1 MTTQALETTV
11 TKAEEPVD
19 TFAEAFKLAT
29 QDDAPDADNVQLEI
43 AKAAVE
49 EPAPPEQTNFDPVIK
64 EPVVAVEEPKAPA
77 VEEPKAPGVEEPK
90 APAVD
95 DGSMNRFVE
104 ALTQKV
110 AAPAPQQTQQQAPAL
125 FTDVEAKLLQDYEA
139 DFPEVARAEALR
151 RRAENQVLVQHI
163 FSQVAQALRPI
174 QEALGGV
181 VETTHVENLHK
192 AVPDYDDVRDKVVNW
207 VGTQPAYLR
216 AAYEHVIQEGTVDE
230 VADLITR
237 YRTATGAAPAA
248 AAPVAVMAKKD
259 VELPDTAKRAAA
271 ALAPVASKRTAVVR
285 GSDPTDFDGAFS
297 QFAKEL

>member
-29 QDDAPDADNVQLEI
+29 QDDAPDAASVQPEI

-49 EPAPPEQTNFDPVIK
+49 EPAPPAPPAPPEQTNFDPVTT

-77 VEEPKAPGVEEPK
+77 V
-90 APAVD
+90 D
-95 DGSMNRFVE
+95 DGLMNRFVE

-110 AAPAPQQTQQQAPAL
+110 AAPAPQQTQQQTQQQAPAL

-192 AVPDYDDVRDKVVNW
+192 VVPDYDDVRDKVVNW

-248 AAPVAVMAKKD
+248 AAPVAVTTKKD

>member
-29 QDDAPDADNVQLEI
+29 QDDAPDAASVQPEI

-49 EPAPPEQTNFDPVIK
+49 EPAPPAPPEQTNFDPVTT

-77 VEEPKAPGVEEPK
+77 V
-90 APAVD
+90 D
-95 DGSMNRFVE
+95 DGLMNRFVE

-110 AAPAPQQTQQQAPAL
+110 AAPAPQQTQQQTQQQAPAL

-192 AVPDYDDVRDKVVNW
+192 VVPDYDDVRDKVVNW

-248 AAPVAVMAKKD
+248 AAPVAVTTKKD

>member
-29 QDDAPDADNVQLEI
+29 QDDAPDAASVQPEI

-49 EPAPPEQTNFDPVIK
+49 EPAPPEQTNFDPVTK
-64 EPVVAVEEPKAPA
+64 EPVVAVEEPKAP
-77 VEEPKAPGVEEPK
+77 VVEEPK

-95 DGSMNRFVE
+95 DGLMNRFVE

-110 AAPAPQQTQQQAPAL
+110 AAPAPQQTQQQTQQQAPAL

-192 AVPDYDDVRDKVVNW
+192 VVPDYDDVRDKVVNW

-248 AAPVAVMAKKD
+248 AAPVAVTTKKD